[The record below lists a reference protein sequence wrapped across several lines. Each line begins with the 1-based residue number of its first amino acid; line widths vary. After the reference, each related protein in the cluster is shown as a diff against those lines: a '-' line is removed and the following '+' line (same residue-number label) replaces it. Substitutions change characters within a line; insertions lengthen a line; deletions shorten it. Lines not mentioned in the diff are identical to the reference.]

1 MKLTSRAV
9 LIFFG
14 MLVAAGPGLGG
25 QAQAATQARQHR
37 DAAALQEL
45 VLRDGSRLYG
55 AVESETDDEIVFRTQ
70 AGAVTTVRRADVV
83 SLRHVTGA
91 LVGGEFWR
99 GDPNPTRLFFTSTG
113 RALKRGQVTAGVY
126 EFLMP
131 FVQVG
136 VTDRFSIG
144 GGSPLVFGFGEG
156 WDRPFWITP
165 KLQVY
170 SGERAEVAV
179 GTLHIFTGGTGGGGI
194 AYGVGTF
201 GRRDASVTV
210 GAGMTYTGFSGGGG
224 VLMIGGERQVSR
236 SVKLLTENY
245 IWSGGNGITSAG
257 VRFFGDR
264 LSADLGFAVPMGAD
278 SFVLFPVVNF
288 VYVW

>member
-1 MKLTSRAV
+1 MKLTGRAV
-9 LIFFG
+9 LVFFG
-14 MLVAAGPGLGG
+14 MLVTAAPGFGG
-25 QAQAATQARQHR
+25 QALAGTQARQHR

-55 AVESETDDEIVFRTQ
+55 AVERETDDEIVFRTQ
-70 AGAVTTVRRADVV
+70 AGAVMTVRRADVV
-83 SLRHVTGA
+83 SLRGVTGA
-91 LVGGEFWR
+91 FVDGEFWR

-113 RALKRGQVTAGVY
+113 RALGRGHVTAGVY
-126 EFLMP
+126 GIVIP

-156 WDRPFWITP
+156 WDRPFWVTP

-170 SGERAEVAV
+170 SGERADVAV
-179 GTLHIFTGGTGGGGI
+179 GTLHIFTGGSGGGGI

-201 GRRDASVTV
+201 GRRDASITV
-210 GAGMTYTGFSGGGG
+210 GAGMTYTGFDGGGG
-224 VLMIGGERQVSR
+224 VVMIGGERQVSR
-236 SVKLLTENY
+236 SMKLLTENY
-245 IWSGGNGITSAG
+245 IWSGGHGIASAG
-257 VRFFGDR
+257 VRFFGER
-264 LSADLGFAVPMGAD
+264 LSADIGFAVPVGAD
-278 SFVLFPVVNF
+278 MFFLFPVVNF